1 MNWKYSAGLVAR
13 GRKGVISALDFSVIP
28 VTLAFVFSPQHSDF
42 CLSNMR
48 SAAHF
53 PVDLLKTFYQKQC
66 LGRSGLL
73 GLKLISS
80 PTSREV
86 KAKVTEP

>member
-13 GRKGVISALDFSVIP
+13 GRKGVISALDFSVVP
-28 VTLAFVFSPQHSDF
+28 ASLAFVFSPQYLDF
-42 CLSNMR
+42 CLFSMV
-48 SAAHF
+48 SALHF
-53 PVDLLKTFYQKQC
+53 PVDLIKTFYQKQC

-80 PTSREV
+80 PTSREA
-86 KAKVTEP
+86 KAKVTGP